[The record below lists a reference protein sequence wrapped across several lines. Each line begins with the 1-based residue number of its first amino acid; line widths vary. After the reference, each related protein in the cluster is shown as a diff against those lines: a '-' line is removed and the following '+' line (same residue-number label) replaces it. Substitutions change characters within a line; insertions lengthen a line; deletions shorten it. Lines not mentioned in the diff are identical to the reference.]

1 MANASLDAI
10 LWDFGG
16 VLTTSPFEAFRRY
29 ESERGLPTD
38 FIRGIN
44 ATNPDDNAWAKFES
58 SRISIED
65 FDEAFRAGVLG
76 QQEAYSKGEPQA
88 AIDAFIAK
96 NAR

>member
-44 ATNPDDNAWAKFES
+44 ATNPDSNAWAKFES
-58 SRISIED
+58 SRIGIED
-65 FDEAFRAGVLG
+65 FDEAFRAALLEEPVEVFTALREVLKGGVT
-76 QQEAYSKGEPQA
+76 
-88 AIDAFIAK
+88 
-96 NAR
+96 